1 MEETLLTKVRP
12 ETLEALM
19 SVTSDVVNEIKEAVP
34 DSDERLRDEHYV
46 FCLTLNLDIV
56 QILRRKMLDELEY
69 TNN

>member
-34 DSDERLRDEHYV
+34 DRDDRLRDEHYV
-46 FCLTLNLDIV
+46 ENIKSLDPLLYSQLTHQKYI
-56 QILRRKMLDELEY
+56 RTK
-69 TNN
+69 

>member
-1 MEETLLTKVRP
+1 MEETLLMKVKP

-19 SVTSDVVNEIKEAVP
+19 NATSDAVNEIKEAVP
-34 DSDERLRDEHYV
+34 DRDERLRDEHYV

>member
-1 MEETLLTKVRP
+1 MEDTLLTKIKP
-12 ETLEALM
+12 ETLEELLRI
-19 SVTSDVVNEIKEAVP
+19 TGDVVNEIKEAVP
-34 DSDERLRDEHYV
+34 DRDERLRDEHYV

>member
-34 DSDERLRDEHYV
+34 DRDERLRDEHYV